1 MDHQQKA
8 PECAYKYVFF
18 TVLRTC
24 MQNRKQADIVRKK
37 GACTVKQ
44 ALSPRNKGESRL
56 GFDQWQNHRSVF
68 FFFSALVLNFLSWPS
83 TNIT

>member
-1 MDHQQKA
+1 MQYLPHVTITRELLLRYMPSSASRVSMDHQQKA

-18 TVLRTC
+18 AVLRTC

-44 ALSPRNKGESRL
+44 ARSPRNKGESRF
-56 GFDQWQNHRSVF
+56 GFDQW
-68 FFFSALVLNFLSWPS
+68 
-83 TNIT
+83 